1 MYVLCIEVLYATDN
15 YLSTLE
21 IYLCIFVFENKI
33 IVTSAFS
40 AVLYLV
46 VVKKKLKS
54 IPGILQHVIQLNMYW
69 DCGSHLF

>member
-1 MYVLCIEVLYATDN
+1 MTDN

-46 VVKKKLKS
+46 VVKKVK
-54 IPGILQHVIQLNMYW
+54 IYTWNFIQLNMHW
-69 DCGSHLF
+69 DCGFHLF